1 MRLRMQL
8 EPHPSQ
14 SSSLLR
20 FPASGQCRAAAT
32 GRIKALANTS
42 RKQPFG
48 PFPRE
53 VSPKTWPER
62 KLNIGDID
70 GLARA
75 RYSQAQI
82 KDLVA
87 HANPRSLDAAQSF
100 GSFLR
105 RDSSNVLQPTALPL
119 SSHPSALCKSTTNPP
134 AKDAPGGSAR
144 GSARS
149 FSCFQRRTGG
159 LRPL

>member
-20 FPASGQCRAAAT
+20 FRASGQCRPAEA

-42 RKQPFG
+42 RKRPFSV
-48 PFPRE
+48 FPRE
-53 VSPKTWPER
+53 VSAKTWERR

-70 GLARA
+70 GPVRS
-75 RYSQAQI
+75 RYSQGQI

-87 HANPRSLDAAQSF
+87 YANPRSFKTAQSS
-100 GSFLR
+100 GSSLR
-105 RDSSNVLQPTALPL
+105 RDFSNLLQPPALPL
-119 SSHPSALCKSTTNPP
+119 SSHLSAPCHSTTNQP
-134 AKDAPGGSAR
+134 AEDAPGGSAR

-149 FSCFQRRTGG
+149 FSRFQRRTGG